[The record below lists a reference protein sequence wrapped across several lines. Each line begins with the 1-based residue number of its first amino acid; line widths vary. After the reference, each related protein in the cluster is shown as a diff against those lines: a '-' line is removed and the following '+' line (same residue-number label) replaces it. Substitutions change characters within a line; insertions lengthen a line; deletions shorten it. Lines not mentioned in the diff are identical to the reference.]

1 MKNLIKR
8 GFAALLALTLA
19 LGMSVS
25 AFAAE
30 GTADTKTAVAKK
42 DYQLTHTDNNSE
54 SPAEDFHFT
63 ATATDVTDANNPD
76 GSKVTLDQVPNL
88 TIAPVSYKKGEAGS
102 ADSVKGFDVT
112 PDKDF
117 PSVGVYTYE
126 VTETDGKTA
135 GVTYNK
141 EKQELK
147 VTVFHD
153 AETNK
158 IKVAYAFRVGAN
170 KGATIV
176 NSYSAGTLQVG
187 KHVFGN
193 LGNKEQKF
201 NVTVTLTAPEGQTVN
216 STITLSDKDKTQ
228 ILPGEWT
235 KDDTG
240 RSTVTKK
247 ISLADEQAIV
257 FSNVPYGVTYKVQED
272 KYKGYKTTYSETAEG
287 AEFVQGTIKAK
298 HTIADIFNEKEG
310 TVDTGVILHSA
321 PYVLLLVGVGAAAV
335 AFLILKKHREV

>member
-1 MKNLIKR
+1 MKKLIKR

-25 AFAAE
+25 AFAAD
-30 GTADTKTAVAKK
+30 GTAVAKK

-63 ATATDVTDANNPD
+63 AKAVSVTDANNPD
-76 GSKVTLDQVPNL
+76 GSAVTTEQMPNL
-88 TIAPVSYKKGEAGS
+88 TITPVSYEKGGAGS
-102 ADSVKGFDVT
+102 ANSKQQLVVT
-112 PDKDF
+112 TPATAF

-141 EKQELK
+141 EKLELK
-147 VTVFHD
+147 ATVFHD
-153 AETNK
+153 AKTSE

-170 KGATIV
+170 KGADIV
-176 NSYSAGTLQVG
+176 NTYSAGTLHVG
-187 KHVFGN
+187 KHVYGN

-201 NVTVTLTAPEGQTVN
+201 NITVTLTAPEGQTVN
-216 STITLSDKDKTQ
+216 STITYGGKNVDQKTITPEDFNNKDHAV
-228 ILPGEWT
+228 
-235 KDDTG
+235 
-240 RSTVTKK
+240 TVT

-257 FSNVPYGVTYKVQED
+257 FNNVPYGVKYKVQED
-272 KYKGYKTTYSETAEG
+272 KYKGYKTTYSETPEG
-287 AEFVQGTIKAK
+287 ADYVQGTIAAK
-298 HTIADIFNEKEG
+298 HTVADIFNEKEG

-321 PYVLLLVGVGAAAV
+321 PYILVLAGVGAAAV
-335 AFLILKKHREV
+335 AFLILRKHREV

>member
-1 MKNLIKR
+1 MKKLIKR

-25 AFAAE
+25 AFAVE
-30 GTADTKTAVAKK
+30 GTTDTATAVAKK
-42 DYQLTHTDNNSE
+42 DYQLTHTDNDSE

-63 ATATDVTDANNPD
+63 AKATDVTDANNPD

-88 TIAPVSYKKGEAGS
+88 TIIPVSYKKGEAGS
-102 ADSVKGFDVT
+102 ANSVKSFDVT
-112 PDKDF
+112 PDKNF

-141 EKQELK
+141 EKLELK

-176 NSYSAGTLQVG
+176 NTYSAGTLQVG
-187 KHVFGN
+187 KHVYGN

-201 NVTVTLTAPEGQTVN
+201 DVKVTLTAPEGQTVN
-216 STITLSDKDKTQ
+216 STITYGGKNIDQKT
-228 ILPGEWT
+228 ITPDAFNNE
-235 KDDTG
+235 DHAV
-240 RSTVTKK
+240 TVT
-247 ISLADEQAIV
+247 ISLAAEQSIV

-272 KYKGYKTTYSETAEG
+272 KDEGYKTTYSETPEG
-287 AEFVQGTIKAK
+287 AEFVQGTINAK
-298 HTIADIFNEKEG
+298 HMVADIFNEKEG

>member
-1 MKNLIKR
+1 MKKLIKR

-25 AFAAE
+25 AFAVE

-76 GSKVTLDQVPNL
+76 GSEVTLDQVPNL
-88 TIAPVSYKKGEAGS
+88 TITDVSYEKGGAGS
-102 ADSVKGFDVT
+102 ANSVKSFDVT

-126 VTETDGKTA
+126 VTETDGNTA

-141 EKQELK
+141 EKLELK
-147 VTVFHD
+147 ATVFHD
-153 AETNK
+153 SETNK

-176 NSYSAGTLQVG
+176 NTYSAGTLQVG
-187 KHVFGN
+187 KHVYGN
-193 LGNKEQKF
+193 LGNQEQKF
-201 NVTVTLTAPEGQTVN
+201 NITVTLTAPEGQTVK
-216 STITLSDKDKTQ
+216 STITLSDGTK
-228 ILPGEWT
+228 ILPGEWQ
-235 KDDTG
+235 KDGTVT
-240 RSTVTKK
+240 TVTKR
-247 ISLADEQAIV
+247 ISLAAEQAIV

-272 KYKGYKTTYSETAEG
+272 KYEGYKTTYSETPVG
-287 AEFVQGTIKAK
+287 AEYVQGTINAK
-298 HTIADIFNEKEG
+298 HMVADIFNEKEG

-335 AFLILKKHREV
+335 AFLILRKHREV